1 MLENFVRNMI
11 ESGRFQDLLDL
22 LREESTHTTDSCN
35 NMPKSKE
42 EVELYVFSIKHIE
55 VLRKNKIFFH
65 QSMMKGE
72 DNSLFS
78 NHFEL
83 WLKDGAK
90 GLEESE
96 VTSYLLSKP
105 F

>member
-1 MLENFVRNMI
+1 MI

-35 NMPKSKE
+35 NVPKSKE

-55 VLRKNKIFFH
+55 ILRKNKIFFH
-65 QSMMKGE
+65 QPMMKDE
-72 DNSLFS
+72 ANSLFS
-78 NHFEL
+78 KHFEL
-83 WLKDGAK
+83 WLKDDVK

>member
-22 LREESTHTTDSCN
+22 LREESIHTTDSCN
-35 NMPKSKE
+35 NVPKSKE

-55 VLRKNKIFFH
+55 VLRNSKSFF
-65 QSMMKGE
+65 QQPTIK
-72 DNSLFS
+72 DKVNSSFS
-78 NHFEL
+78 NHFEI

>member
-22 LREESTHTTDSCN
+22 LREESTHTTDNCN
-35 NMPKSKE
+35 NVPKSKE

-65 QSMMKGE
+65 QPIMKGE

-83 WLKDGAK
+83 WLKGGAK